1 MNGMGHK
8 PDALR
13 SGVHVRRSWWGLS
26 LGATVLGAMLAL
38 SGPASAGSDNSSN
51 TYAGDANGIVIPT
64 GTLLAIQYFGVRE
77 SDTYVTTNDNIF
89 AKLGAGK
96 EIDSEFELFTSIT
109 RFVYF
114 TSLFNHPLALE
125 AAFTGVEVNEANIGN
140 EPVHNPATG
149 LGPQSVQDGFLDPVF
164 FLSYG
169 LIAAPKDER
178 FLVLTNYFYLPFGRY
193 DKFANVNVAAPEQFT
208 WVPQV
213 ALAEGLGKYGLKNF
227 WLDVIANASLHTD
240 GNAPLAIRGVGQ
252 FDELDQDNSYDL
264 KVFLRYEF
272 MQSGHIAVGIEKSWG
287 GDQIAKGGELGAL
300 LGATSL
306 GKDDFLKGHLQISY
320 PLTPDIHI
328 ATDIT
333 HDFQREGG
341 FDEDITA
348 EIRLVK
354 FFLPST
360 PLSSTPLK

>member
-13 SGVHVRRSWWGLS
+13 SGVRVRWNWWGVRFGVTL
-26 LGATVLGAMLAL
+26 LGTVLAL

-51 TYAGDANGIVIPT
+51 TYAADANGIVIPT

-89 AKLGAGK
+89 AKLGAGR

-114 TSLFNHPLALE
+114 TSLFNHPLAIE
-125 AAFTGVEVNEANIGN
+125 AAFTGVEVSEANIGN
-140 EPVHNPATG
+140 EAVHNPATG

-178 FLVLTNYFYLPFGRY
+178 FLVFTNYFYLPFGRY

-208 WVPQV
+208 WVPQL

-240 GNAPLAIRGVGQ
+240 GNGRWPSPAWGNSTSWTRTTPTISRCSCAMNSCRPVISRSASRNPGAAIR
-252 FDELDQDNSYDL
+252 LPRAANS
-264 KVFLRYEF
+264 VRY
-272 MQSGHIAVGIEKSWG
+272 SGPPRSARM
-287 GDQIAKGGELGAL
+287 
-300 LGATSL
+300 
-306 GKDDFLKGHLQISY
+306 IS
-320 PLTPDIHI
+320 
-328 ATDIT
+328 
-333 HDFQREGG
+333 
-341 FDEDITA
+341 
-348 EIRLVK
+348 
-354 FFLPST
+354 
-360 PLSSTPLK
+360 